1 MRKNKKGFTLIELL
15 VAVAILGILA
25 TVGLGAFFSSQIKGR
40 DAQRKS
46 DLGQIQKA
54 LEMYLN
60 DKGVYPAAANIPWGG
75 SWTDPA
81 GSGELYMKE
90 VPTDPKSGSGG
101 QYDYQAAPDFSWYN
115 LYAKLENER
124 DPQIVA
130 GGYAGTDCGTGLCNY
145 KVSSSNA
152 P

>member
-1 MRKNKKGFTLIELL
+1 MKKKKKGFTLIELL

-54 LEMYLN
+54 LEMYLS
-60 DKGVYPAAANIPWGG
+60 DKGVYPAAAGIPWGG
-75 SWTDPA
+75 SWTDPD

-90 VPTDPKSGSGG
+90 VPKDPHDPETKYVYEVDPLGS
-101 QYDYQAAPDFSWYN
+101 SWYR
-115 LYAKLENER
+115 LYAKLENEK
-124 DPQIVA
+124 DPQADPVT
-130 GGYAGTDCGTGLCNY
+130 GTDCDTGKVCNY
-145 KVSSSNA
+145 QVSSTNA